1 MGRPDDA
8 EQLLERLG
16 TNVRVARAA
25 ARMTQERVGLEG
37 GIHRTHVSQI
47 ENGQLNVAVLNL
59 VQLARTL
66 GTTASE
72 LLRGVE

>member
-1 MGRPDDA
+1 
-8 EQLLERLG
+8 
-16 TNVRVARAA
+16 
-25 ARMTQERVGLEG
+25 MTQERVGLEG

-66 GTTASE
+66 GTTASD
-72 LLRGVE
+72 LLRGLE